1 MYNREE
7 IVTLTRM
14 ICSIIGGGLIAVA
27 FQNMYL
33 GIGIVFIIWTIDK

>member
-1 MYNREE
+1 MNREKT
-7 IVTLTRM
+7 ITFTRM

-33 GIGIVFIIWTIDK
+33 GIGIVFIIWAIDK